1 MLLVDPV
8 TGAVVKELE
17 VEGDQAG
24 LVAFGAGGTRL
35 ASASTSQGSA
45 GVRYFLRVWDT
56 ATYDVVFERDGHVG
70 YGRVPDFAFS
80 ADGGRLAVGSDTD
93 VRVFDLSGGALTLPY
108 PQPESRSSALG
119 PDGGAVVLAA
129 PNGNRI
135 RLEIVDVDTREVL
148 VEFPHAARSGAE
160 WSADGRYLLAGTK
173 LLRADD
179 MGVAGDLAKG
189 HLDGL
194 ERQAEPSY
202 VDATTYDV
210 AGTLSI
216 DGGAPI
222 AFSEAV
228 VGNETQRYLAP
239 QTRGPL
245 PATLRLELTGHPWS
259 LVAWQYYG
267 GAGATSGREGAWSG
281 HMRRDPVWRARTR
294 PGGHPCP
301 PRSDRR
307 PVGST
312 GSGWS

>member
-70 YGRVPDFAFS
+70 YGRVPDFVFS

-108 PQPESRSSALG
+108 PQSESRSSALG

-160 WSADGRYLLAGTK
+160 WSADGRYLLAGT
-173 LLRADD
+173 
-179 MGVAGDLAKG
+179 
-189 HLDGL
+189 
-194 ERQAEPSY
+194 
-202 VDATTYDV
+202 
-210 AGTLSI
+210 
-216 DGGAPI
+216 
-222 AFSEAV
+222 
-228 VGNETQRYLAP
+228 
-239 QTRGPL
+239 
-245 PATLRLELTGHPWS
+245 
-259 LVAWQYYG
+259 
-267 GAGATSGREGAWSG
+267 
-281 HMRRDPVWRARTR
+281 
-294 PGGHPCP
+294 
-301 PRSDRR
+301 
-307 PVGST
+307 
-312 GSGWS
+312 